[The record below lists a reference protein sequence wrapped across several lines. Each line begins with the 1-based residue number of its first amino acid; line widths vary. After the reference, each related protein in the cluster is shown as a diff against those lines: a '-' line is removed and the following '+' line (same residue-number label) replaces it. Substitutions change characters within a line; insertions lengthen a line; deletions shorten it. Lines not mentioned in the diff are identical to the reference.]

1 MLVHDR
7 VLVTIHLGALR
18 ACPCACRK
26 LQKMSDSN
34 TEDVAQRVEP
44 KTDSGTEGHI
54 YQCRCEER
62 MRMRNGNVQKMQR
75 SKYARRKERVPRG
88 YEEV

>member
-7 VLVTIHLGALR
+7 VLVTIHLGPLR
-18 ACPCACRK
+18 ACPCACWK

-44 KTDSGTEGHI
+44 KTDSGIEGHI

-62 MRMRNGNVQKMQR
+62 MRRRNGNVQKMQR

>member
-1 MLVHDR
+1 
-7 VLVTIHLGALR
+7 
-18 ACPCACRK
+18 
-26 LQKMSDSN
+26 MSDSN

-44 KTDSGTEGHI
+44 KTDSGIEGHI
-54 YQCRCEER
+54 YECRCEER
-62 MRMRNGNVQKMQR
+62 MRRRNGNVQKMQR

>member
-7 VLVTIHLGALR
+7 VLVAIHLGALR
-18 ACPCACRK
+18 ACPCACWK
-26 LQKMSDSN
+26 LQEMSELN
-34 TEDVAQRVEP
+34 TEDVAQQVEP
-44 KTDSGTEGHI
+44 KTDSGIEGHI

-62 MRMRNGNVQKMQR
+62 MRRRNGNVQKMQR